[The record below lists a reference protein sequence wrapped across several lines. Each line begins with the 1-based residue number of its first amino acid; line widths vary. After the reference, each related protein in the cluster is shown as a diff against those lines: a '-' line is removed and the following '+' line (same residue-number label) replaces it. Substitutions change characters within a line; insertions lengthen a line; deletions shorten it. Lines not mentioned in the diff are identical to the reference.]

1 MVLDQPIDDEIEPID
16 DKTEE
21 GSERNDELGRLHL
34 RRRDTIHQL
43 SKIPPIQIGSLASI
57 VTFFSRTFSETRVAS
72 QGTPNVYEIRE
83 KQSFN
88 RLFEGAGLNQR
99 ETWFPTLP
107 KNVWVLSQ
115 LHDFVQVCFSEF
127 SCCRA
132 PVLSAGYVNY
142 SACYL
147 QRPCPGGGEP
157 VPCLVADAL
166 GAISTIDRQLFLI
179 HNLLI
184 LRVIVDRAPK
194 DEPRVVGDDAYS
206 EGGCDRWVH
215 PSLCVGY

>member
-1 MVLDQPIDDEIEPID
+1 MLRASMVPDQPIDDDEIEPVD
-16 DKTEE
+16 DETEE
-21 GSERNDELGRLHL
+21 DSEKNDEFGRLHL
-34 RRRDTIHQL
+34 RRCGTIRQL
-43 SKIPPIQIGSLASI
+43 PKIPPIQISSLASI
-57 VTFFSRTFSETRVAS
+57 VTFVSRTFSETRVAS
-72 QGTPNVYEIRE
+72 QGTLNGYEIRE

-88 RLFEGAGLNQR
+88 RLVEGARLNQR

-115 LHDFVQVCFSEF
+115 RHDFVQVCFSEF

-132 PVLSAGYVNY
+132 PVLSPGYVNY

-157 VPCLVADAL
+157 VPCLAADAL
-166 GAISTIDRQLFLI
+166 GAMSAIGRQLFLI

-184 LRVIVDRAPK
+184 PRDIVDRVLK
-194 DEPRVVGDDAYS
+194 DELRVVGDDAYMT
-206 EGGCDRWVH
+206 GG
-215 PSLCVGY
+215 